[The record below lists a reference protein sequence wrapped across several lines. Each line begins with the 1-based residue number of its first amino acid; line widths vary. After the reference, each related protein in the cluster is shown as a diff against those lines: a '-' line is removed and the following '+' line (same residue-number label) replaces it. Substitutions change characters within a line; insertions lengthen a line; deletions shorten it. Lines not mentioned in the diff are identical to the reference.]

1 MPEDAIELPEYGDAS
16 APTDAAGEA
25 GHAVDSS
32 TLSESVR
39 VRLFMKN
46 ETRK

>member
-32 TLSESVR
+32 HAFRISQG
-39 VRLFMKN
+39 
-46 ETRK
+46 ETVYEK